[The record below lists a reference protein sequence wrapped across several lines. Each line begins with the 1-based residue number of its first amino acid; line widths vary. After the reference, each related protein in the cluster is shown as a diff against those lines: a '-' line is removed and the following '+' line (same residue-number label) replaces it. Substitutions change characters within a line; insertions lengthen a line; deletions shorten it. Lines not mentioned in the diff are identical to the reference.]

1 MIIVCGSLR
10 LVPGQ
15 RDTFIARS
23 LPAMRAAR
31 VAPGCLDFSV
41 SPDPLDPNRA
51 NVLERWES
59 HAALQAFRGGGPD
72 DDLSALITGYD
83 MGEYNVAP

>member
-15 RDTFIARS
+15 RDIFIARS

-31 VAPGCLDFSV
+31 VAPGCIDFSV
-41 SPDPLDPNRA
+41 SPDPLDPDRA

-59 HAALQAFRGGGPD
+59 HAALQAFRGSGPD

>member
-23 LPAMRAAR
+23 LPAMRSAR
-31 VAPGCLDFSV
+31 QVAGCLDFSV

-59 HAALQAFRGGGPD
+59 HAALQAFRGSGPD

-83 MGEYNVAP
+83 MGEYDVAP

>member
-1 MIIVCGSLR
+1 LIIVCGSLR

-31 VAPGCLDFSV
+31 QAAGCLDFSV
-41 SPDPLDPNRA
+41 SPDPLDPDRA

-59 HAALQAFRGGGPD
+59 HAALQAFRGSGPD
-72 DDLSALITGYD
+72 DDLSALIRGYD
-83 MGEYNVAP
+83 MGEYDVAP

>member
-1 MIIVCGSLR
+1 MIIVCGNLR

-23 LPAMRAAR
+23 LPAIRAAR
-31 VAPGCLDFSV
+31 EAAGCIDFSV
-41 SPDPLDPNRA
+41 SPDPLDPDRA

-72 DDLSALITGYD
+72 DDLSVLIKGYD
-83 MGEYNVAP
+83 MAEYNVAP